1 MRVSPKTAELPYLTG
16 SSTLQF
22 MLESVLNP
30 VVPHKRNARSGRDT
44 REEIMNAAEEL
55 LQRRGYNAFSYQHVA
70 VQLGIRNAAI
80 HYHFPSKEDLGVALV
95 RRYRERF
102 RSWCEEIN
110 HQASAWDRLQAYF
123 QTYTDYLEAECKI
136 CPGGILGT
144 EFEAIPEE
152 MRQEARLLMR
162 EIFEW
167 LVEILEL
174 GREQETLTYPGNSRH
189 KAVEIGAALQGA
201 LQIAR
206 MAGQDRFHQVLQQLS
221 VELKK
226 SKGDA
231 LP

>member
-1 MRVSPKTAELPYLTG
+1 MPRSRTYTPA
-16 SSTLQF
+16 

-30 VVPHKRNARSGRDT
+30 VVVRKRSVRGGRDT

-55 LQRRGYNAFSYQHVA
+55 LQRRGYNAFSYQHIA

-80 HYHFPSKEDLGVALV
+80 HYHFPAKEDLGVALV
-95 RRYRERF
+95 RRYRDRF
-102 RSWCEEIN
+102 REWCDGIN
-110 HQASAWDRLQAYF
+110 RETSAWNRLQAYF
-123 QTYTDYLEAECKI
+123 RTYIDYLEAECKI
-136 CPGGILGT
+136 CPGGILAT

-167 LVEILEL
+167 LVETLEL
-174 GREQETLTYPGNSRH
+174 GREQCTLNYPGDSRH

-201 LQIAR
+201 LQVAR
-206 MAGQDRFHQVLQQLS
+206 MAGKDRFHQVLEQLS
-221 VELKK
+221 LELKQTK
-226 SKGDA
+226 ADP

>member
-1 MRVSPKTAELPYLTG
+1 
-16 SSTLQF
+16 
-22 MLESVLNP
+22 MLEAVMNP
-30 VVPHKRNARSGRDT
+30 EVPRKRAVRTGRDT

-55 LQRRGYNAFSYQHVA
+55 LQRRGYNGFSYQHVA

-102 RSWCEEIN
+102 REWCEQISA
-110 HQASAWDRLQAYF
+110 HRSAWDRLQAYF
-123 QTYTDYLEAECKI
+123 NTYIDYLEAECKI

-144 EFEAIPEE
+144 EFEAISEE

-167 LVEILEL
+167 LVETLEL
-174 GREQETLTYPGNSRH
+174 GRAQNTLNYPGEARH

-206 MAGQDRFHQVLQQLS
+206 MAGHDRFHQVLDQLGL
-221 VELKK
+221 ELKQ
-226 SKGDA
+226 SRADP